1 MSEQVSQDGHL
12 GVPKSV
18 SRMPDPQL
26 GRYKE
31 AVFVSVLRV
40 EGHWFTLTT
49 MQHSERTDL

>member
-12 GVPKSV
+12 GVPRSV